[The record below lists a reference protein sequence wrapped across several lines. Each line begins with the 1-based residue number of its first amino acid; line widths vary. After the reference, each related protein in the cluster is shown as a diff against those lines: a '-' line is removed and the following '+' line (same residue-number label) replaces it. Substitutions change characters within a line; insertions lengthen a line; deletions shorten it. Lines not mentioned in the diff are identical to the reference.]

1 MDTSPLK
8 SADPWRTQLRQRIG
22 ILLLVKSLGIP
33 GWIAAFFGGY
43 FWVLRHPL
51 GELTIMPLT
60 ALDRLVAF
68 RPEALV
74 LYTSLWAYVSLAPA
88 LLKNFRELFSYGVA
102 TLAMSLAG
110 LGIFLRWPTA
120 VPAFDIDLAQN
131 PLLSVLQ
138 GVDLAANA
146 CPSLHVSFA
155 IFSGIWLDRVLR
167 EVRAPGLV
175 RLLNWLWCA
184 GIVYST
190 LAIRQHVVLDVIAGT
205 VLGVVVA
212 WLHLG
217 ALRRIERRA
226 DARDQLERAP
236 RPD

>member
-1 MDTSPLK
+1 MDTSPLIF
-8 SADPWRTQLRQRIG
+8 AHPWRTQLRQRIG
-22 ILLLVKSLGIP
+22 ILLPVKSLGVP
-33 GWIAAFFGGY
+33 VWIATFFWGY
-43 FWVLRHPL
+43 FWVLRNPL

-74 LYTSLWAYVSLAPA
+74 LYASLWVYVSLAPA

-110 LGIFLRWPTA
+110 LGIFLLWPTA
-120 VPAFDIDLAQN
+120 VPAFEIDLAQN

-155 IFSGIWLDRVLR
+155 IFSGVWLDRVLR
-167 EVRAPGLV
+167 EIRAPGLV

-190 LAIRQHVVLDVIAGT
+190 LATRQHVVLDVIAGT

-217 ALRRIERRA
+217 ALRRIEQRA
-226 DARDQLERAP
+226 TGAP
-236 RPD
+236 TPATS